1 MDRDEDLKVL
11 GRGLL
16 DGGFLSTNLL
26 LKGCRFLMYHLTY
39 YSIKI
44 KEKSVMGVKTI
55 PRSLK

>member
-16 DGGFLSTNLL
+16 DSGFLSTNL
-26 LKGCRFLMYHLTY
+26 LKGCRFLMYHLSY
-39 YSIKI
+39 YSIKT